1 MLRNNPGGGTN
12 RFFERLGL
20 GPRYSLDYAEGH
32 ELEMLV
38 QYSSKVAYATK
49 PFKAPKIK
57 EPEIRDFLIGL
68 DGKMPR
74 LSRPFGDATK
84 SIVSLP
90 D

>member
-1 MLRNNPGGGTN
+1 ML
-12 RFFERLGL
+12 L
-20 GPRYSLDYAEGH
+20 
-32 ELEMLV
+32 

-49 PFKAPKIK
+49 PFKAPKEK
-57 EPEIRDFLIGL
+57 ELEIRNFLIGL

-74 LSRPFGDATK
+74 LSRPFGDAVK